1 MGVSAKKLIQGSVI
15 YMKKMRNS
23 KRGFTLTEI
32 IIVVAIIV
40 IVASAAFVG
49 VAVVLNK
56 AKASKEKLDG
66 THGTD
71 ADGKELFEAEAWE
84 EIDELTKDAANFF
97 DVSLYKPVHTN
108 TPTVTPTP
116 TETPNA
122 GSGGESTNTPTPT
135 NKPQSTNTNTNT
147 PTPTTAS
154 SSGSGS
160 GSGGSGNA
168 NNTYDTN
175 GINIWNDGKTG
186 NGQIGVTN
194 TTGADLTAGHYT
206 ITVTFSNKVKVGGNV
221 KVVSGN
227 ETNTVTFEPIYNE
240 TLTNNGRVQFYI
252 TMDSQD
258 GKAMSI
264 TNVVVNKK

>member
-1 MGVSAKKLIQGSVI
+1 MGVSAEKLIQGSVI

-32 IIVVAIIV
+32 IIVVAIMV

-49 VAVVLNK
+49 VAVILNK
-56 AKASKEKLDG
+56 AKASREKLDS

-108 TPTVTPTP
+108 TPTATPTP

-135 NKPQSTNTNTNT
+135 T
-147 PTPTTAS
+147 S
-154 SSGSGS
+154 SSST
-160 GSGGSGNA
+160 GGGNK

>member
-1 MGVSAKKLIQGSVI
+1 MGVSAEKLIQGSVI

-32 IIVVAIIV
+32 IIVFAIMV

-49 VAVVLNK
+49 VAVILNK
-56 AKASKEKLDG
+56 AKASREKLDS

-108 TPTVTPTP
+108 TPTATPTP

-135 NKPQSTNTNTNT
+135 NKPQSTNTNT

-154 SSGSGS
+154 SST
-160 GSGGSGNA
+160 GGGNK

>member
-135 NKPQSTNTNTNT
+135 NKPQSTNTNT

>member
-1 MGVSAKKLIQGSVI
+1 MGVSAEKLIQGSVI

-32 IIVVAIIV
+32 IIVVAIMV

-49 VAVVLNK
+49 VAVILNK
-56 AKASKEKLDG
+56 AKASREKLDR

-108 TPTVTPTP
+108 TPTATPTP

-135 NKPQSTNTNTNT
+135 NKPQSTNTNT

-154 SSGSGS
+154 SST
-160 GSGGSGNA
+160 GGGNK